1 MARSTMPPALESDC
15 SLFSSL
21 PLAGCP
27 TGSSVADI
35 LSDVKLPEL
44 STASGDFVSPV
55 RDIFAKEKR
64 KGWDKSMEARCD
76 FEFHPRITPRAGIW
90 FLSIWQKSLKG
101 RTLTDIK
108 ADPEEITHFAVAVSD
123 FIRSVMGD
131 NLAAGDWAVIT
142 TPKRRHK
149 VRNFASLIC
158 TEIHNLLQIPFVED
172 VALCRTKTRINAK
185 FDLNIL
191 PEQHNF
197 IVFDDF
203 VTTGSTLRSMYNLL
217 SPLKK
222 NLLFVAGINN
232 KL

>member
-1 MARSTMPPALESDC
+1 MPPVPEPDC
-15 SLFSSL
+15 SLFNSL
-21 PLAGCP
+21 PLAGGP
-27 TGSSVADI
+27 AVSSVADI
-35 LSDVKLPEL
+35 LSDVRLPDL
-44 STASGDFVSPV
+44 STVPGDFVSPV
-55 RDIFAKEKR
+55 RDIFAMEKR
-64 KGWDKSMEARCD
+64 KGWDKSVEARCD

-108 ADPEEITHFAVAVSD
+108 TDPEEIPHFASAVSD
-123 FIRSVMGD
+123 FIRAVMGD
-131 NLAAGDWAVIT
+131 SLAVGDWAIIT

-158 TEIHNLLQIPFVED
+158 AEIHDILQIPFVED
-172 VALCRTKTRINAK
+172 VAFCRTKTRINAK

-191 PEQHNF
+191 PEQHNL

-217 SPLKK
+217 SPLNK

>member
-1 MARSTMPPALESDC
+1 MALSMMPPNPDKR
-15 SLFSSL
+15 LFPSL

-27 TGSSVADI
+27 IENSVADI
-35 LSDVKLPEL
+35 LKDVSVPEF
-44 STASGDFVSPV
+44 SPAPGDFVAPV
-55 RDIFAKEKR
+55 RDIFAADKR
-64 KGWDKSMEARCD
+64 KGWDKSVEARCD

-90 FLSIWQKSLKG
+90 FLSLWQKSIKG

-108 ADPEEITHFAVAVSD
+108 SDPAEISHFAVSVSD
-123 FIRSVMGD
+123 FICKIFGGS
-131 NLAAGDWAVIT
+131 LSAGNWAIVT

-158 TEIHNLLQIPFVED
+158 AEIHNILQIPFYED
-172 VALCRTKTRINAK
+172 VALCKSKTRINAV
-185 FDLNIL
+185 FDLNCL
-191 PEQHNF
+191 PPEANL

-217 SPLKK
+217 SPLNK